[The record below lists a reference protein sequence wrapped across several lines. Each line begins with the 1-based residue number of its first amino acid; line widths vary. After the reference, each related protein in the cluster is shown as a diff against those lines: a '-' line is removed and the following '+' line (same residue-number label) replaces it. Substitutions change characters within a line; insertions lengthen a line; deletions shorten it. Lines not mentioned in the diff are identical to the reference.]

1 MIIFQVLAHVSD
13 ATGLVV
19 AFCTVES
26 ILNIEFLEQ
35 VMHSPHVNTYS
46 GALGG

>member
-1 MIIFQVLAHVSD
+1 MIIFKVLAHASD
-13 ATGLVV
+13 ATGLVA

-26 ILNIEFLEQ
+26 VFNIELLELL
-35 VMHSPHVNTYS
+35 MHSPHVNTYS

>member
-1 MIIFQVLAHVSD
+1 MIIFKVLVHVSD

-19 AFCTVES
+19 TFCTVES
-26 ILNIEFLEQ
+26 ILNIEFLELI
-35 VMHSPHVNTYS
+35 VHSPHVNTYS